1 MIDTHLLVVLH
12 GLPSSVELENA
23 SGSTN
28 AGEPYIRIFLKDGVL
43 QPDQRI
49 TQRLVFKN
57 ASRLPLAYEVT
68 LLSGQGVP

>member
-1 MIDTHLLVVLH
+1 
-12 GLPSSVELENA
+12 LPSSVELENA

-49 TQRLVFKN
+49 TQRLVFRN
-57 ASRLPLAYEVT
+57 AGRRLPLAYEVT